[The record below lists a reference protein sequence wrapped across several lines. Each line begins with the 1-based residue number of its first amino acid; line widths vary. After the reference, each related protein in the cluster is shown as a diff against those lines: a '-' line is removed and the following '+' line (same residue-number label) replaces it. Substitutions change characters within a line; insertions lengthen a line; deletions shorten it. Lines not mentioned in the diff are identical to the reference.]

1 MRFMSV
7 TPEVSQ
13 PEMSALK
20 LGKFKKSRLISVTPE
35 THQSPMGPYVVV
47 APSGFESYAVTAIC
61 SEALSVKVQA
71 GGLGAGGGGEGG
83 DGLGEGG
90 SGDGEGGGGEGEGG
104 GGEGGGGE
112 GEGGGGEGGGGEGED
127 GQQASLHFAESF
139 LFFFRHNFV
148 QVFCFVPAA
157 PSRDLLVVPS

>member
-112 GEGGGGEGGGGEGED
+112 GED

-139 LFFFRHNFV
+139 LFFFRHRFL
-148 QVFCFVPAA
+148 QGFCFVMH
-157 PSRDLLVVPS
+157 LLVTFLLSL